1 MTVQFTRLIHKET
14 FEIIY
19 RQFHAATFTVDDIE
33 NAISSSYEIDRKS
46 IEKHVRWLLKRG
58 YIRGDGRYRFVVP
71 VGEWVFDGRV
81 H

>member
-1 MTVQFTRLIHKET
+1 LIHKET
-14 FEIIY
+14 LIIIY
-19 RQFHAATFTVDDIE
+19 KQFQEATFTVDDIE
-33 NAISSSYEIDRKS
+33 NAISSSYGIDRRS

-71 VGEWVFDGRV
+71 VDGWVFDGRV